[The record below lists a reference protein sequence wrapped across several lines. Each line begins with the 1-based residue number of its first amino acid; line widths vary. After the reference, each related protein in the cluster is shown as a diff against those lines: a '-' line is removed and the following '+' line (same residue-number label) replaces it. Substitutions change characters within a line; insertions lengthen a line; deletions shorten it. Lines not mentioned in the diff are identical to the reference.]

1 MPASYDFSGVRV
13 LIVGDL
19 ILDHYVYGSTER
31 TSPEAPVPVVLYR
44 EEKMIPG
51 GAANV
56 ARNICAAGAQAICV
70 GIMGDDT
77 EGRALVDG
85 LSGIGADCGGVL
97 AVAERPTTTKIRII
111 SQNQQMVRLD
121 REDNSAISSA
131 AQEKVIAACRAA
143 LPDSQAVIISDY
155 GKGVLTPSVLRA
167 VIDAADSHGIPSF
180 VDPKGRD
187 YSKYRGVHALTPNAR
202 EAYEA
207 SGISTSTLDGLRDAA
222 QAIIAQTGCE
232 LLAITRGG
240 EGVALFHET
249 REPLLIGAAAREVFD
264 VTGAGDTFVA
274 FLALGIAEGCTP
286 SEAARLANAAAGVVV
301 GKSGAATVSPAE
313 LRAAMSPGAA
323 GRKIRTREE
332 LREIAEQLRSK
343 GKKVVFTNGCFDFI
357 HAGHVAFLQSAR
369 ALGDALIL
377 ATNTDE
383 TITRLKGEPRPI
395 IKQQQRESL
404 LAAIEA
410 VDYIVTFSDP
420 TPHELIRE
428 LRPDIVVKGSNYARE
443 QVEGWEIVEGYGG
456 RIELLDLLEDI
467 STHELL
473 AQRKP
478 K

>member
-1 MPASYDFSGVRV
+1 MPASYDFSALHI

-19 ILDHYVYGSTER
+19 ILDHYVHGSTER
-31 TSPEAPVPVVLYR
+31 TSPEAPVPVVLFR

-56 ARNICAAGAQAICV
+56 ARNVCAAGAQAMCV
-70 GIMGDDT
+70 GIVGEDPESRM
-77 EGRALVDG
+77 LLDG
-85 LSGIGADCGGVL
+85 LTAIGADCTGIL
-97 AVAERPTTTKIRII
+97 TVANRPTTTKTRII

-121 REDNSAISSA
+121 REDNSAISSE
-131 AQEKVIAACRAA
+131 AQEKLVASCRAA
-143 LPDSQAVIISDY
+143 MAQCDAVIISDY
-155 GKGVLTPSVLRA
+155 GKGVLAPSVLRA
-167 VIDAADSHGIPSF
+167 VIDATDSRGIPSF
-180 VDPKGRD
+180 IDPKGRD

-207 SGISTSTLDGLRDAA
+207 SGFATNTVEGLRDAA

-232 LLAITRGG
+232 LLAITRGSD
-240 EGVALFHET
+240 GVALFHET
-249 REPLLIGAAAREVFD
+249 REPLLIAAAAREVFD

-274 FLALGIAEGCTP
+274 FLALGIANGCTA

-301 GKSGAATVSPAE
+301 GKSGAATVSPVE
-313 LRAAMSPGAA
+313 LRAAMSPGAV
-323 GRKIRTREE
+323 GRKLRTREE
-332 LREIAEQLRSK
+332 LKEITEQLRSS
-343 GKKVVFTNGCFDFI
+343 GKKIVFTNGCFDFI

-428 LRPDIVVKGSNYARE
+428 LRPDIVVKGSNYTRE

-456 RIELLDLLEDI
+456 RIELLDVLEDI
-467 STHELL
+467 STRELL